1 MFGHYLGNV
10 FNFLLVWIISNMYW
24 CQLVLL
30 SIILLLE

>member
-10 FNFLLVWIISNMYW
+10 FNFPLVWIISSMYTY
-24 CQLVLL
+24 QLVLL